1 MDIIYDPG
9 ELNFSWE
16 KRALSLRKAATRKQ
30 LFFQKKP
37 VYRIKEENR
46 CITNKEKRKKGR

>member
-1 MDIIYDPG
+1 MDIMYDPG

-37 VYRIKEENR
+37 VIE
-46 CITNKEKRKKGR
+46 